1 MEVTETSANFMH
13 VCSVFWFFLSPI
25 TLSDPDPTLVYH
37 LFFTKSPSTFTSLGF
52 VFFFCCCFGFL
63 MLLLLFGNCI
73 CLSSVSYSS
82 QLLNLGAYR
91 KPRNFRLLNKSAGGL
106 WIIGDL
112 KLVSRVK
119 DSLEGEQLKLW
130 CLC

>member
-25 TLSDPDPTLVYH
+25 TLSDPDPTLAYH
-37 LFFTKSPSTFTSLGF
+37 LFSLSPLPLSHLWG
-52 VFFFCCCFGFL
+52 FFFCCCFGFL

-73 CLSSVSYSS
+73 CLSSVSHSS
-82 QLLNLGAYR
+82 QLLNLGTYR
-91 KPRNFRLLNKSAGGL
+91 KPRNFRLLNKNAGGL